1 MVNSD
6 NAIKSEADGLMTVD
20 ISGRLLILGVRVVAH
35 SRRLGRASVG
45 DLRQVYEQF
54 KVADAVHSLEAMLDV
69 FARTAHAP
77 VELHA
82 SGCRCVSLSECR
94 LLQAVAAV
102 QYGCFDIARRRF
114 EQWLPPSAASWI
126 MGPACGFGRIFAN
139 AGLMLP
145 IHDADDTERQATMVM
160 RSWQVGSLT
169 LH

>member
-1 MVNSD
+1 
-6 NAIKSEADGLMTVD
+6 MTVD
-20 ISGRLLILGVRVVAH
+20 ISGRLLIWGIRVVAH

-145 IHDADDTERQATMVM
+145 IQDAGDTERQATMAM